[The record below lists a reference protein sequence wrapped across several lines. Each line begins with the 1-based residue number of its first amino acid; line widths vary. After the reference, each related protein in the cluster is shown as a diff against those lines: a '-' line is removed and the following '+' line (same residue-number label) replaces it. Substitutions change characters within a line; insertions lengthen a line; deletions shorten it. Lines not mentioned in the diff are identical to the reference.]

1 MKQLRVLHLGKYY
14 PPVKGGIETV
24 VETLCEGEAA
34 WGACS
39 SALVLNTA
47 FSTTLERRNGVEVR
61 RVASVA
67 KIGAVSLAPALP
79 RWLAR
84 AKADVLVLHE
94 PNPLALLAY
103 YVARPRIPLVV
114 WYHSEV
120 IRPQW
125 QYRLAYEPLF
135 EFALRRAAR
144 IVVAS
149 PAMKDVPALT
159 RYRDKC
165 RVVPYGLPCERY
177 GSARGTT
184 TKVDSGSKT
193 AAKPTILFVGRL
205 VGYKGVDVLLR
216 ALPGLDAETVVVGDG
231 PLRTSLESLARD
243 LGVAERVRFLGEVNS
258 DELLARYRACDIFV
272 LPSVTRQET
281 FGMVQLEAMLFG
293 RPVVS
298 TALGTGVSWVNQHER
313 TGLVVK
319 PGDVGELR
327 QALTRLLGDP
337 DLRQR
342 LGAAAQ
348 ARVSSDFTA
357 EKMCR
362 ATCSLYQEIRDTG
375 SLAPTAVERAALVS

>member
-1 MKQLRVLHLGKYY
+1 MNQLRVLHLGKYY

-24 VETLCEGEAA
+24 VETLCESEAA
-34 WGACS
+34 WAHS

-47 FSTTLERRNGVEVR
+47 FSTTIERHNGVEVR
-61 RVASVA
+61 RVASVVRV
-67 KIGAVSLAPALP
+67 GAVSLAPALP
-79 RWLAR
+79 LWLAR
-84 AKADVLVLHE
+84 ARADVLVLHE
-94 PNPLALLAY
+94 PNPMALLAY

-135 EFALRRAAR
+135 EFALRRASR

-149 PAMKDVPALT
+149 PAMQEVPALS
-159 RYRDKC
+159 RHRDKC
-165 RVVPYGLPCERY
+165 RVIPYGLRVERY
-177 GSARGTT
+177 SASDGAA
-184 TKVDSGSKT
+184 TKVDARGKAT
-193 AAKPTILFVGRL
+193 AKPTILFVGRL

-216 ALPGLDAETVVVGDG
+216 ALPGLDADTVIVGDG
-231 PLRTSLESLARD
+231 PLRASLESMARE
-243 LGVAERVRFLGEVNS
+243 LGVAGRVRFLGEVDNG
-258 DELLARYRACDIFV
+258 ELLARYRACDIFV

-298 TALGTGVSWVNQHER
+298 TDLGTGVPWVNQHER

-319 PGDVGELR
+319 PGDVSELR
-327 QALTRLLGDP
+327 QALTRLIGDV

-357 EKMCR
+357 ERMCR
-362 ATCSLYQEIRDTG
+362 ATHTLYQEICNTG
-375 SLAPTAVERAALVS
+375 SLATTEVERAAAV